1 MASVRRTV
9 LRGNRRRDGSVPRS
23 SHPAGGIV
31 GGRVAVVPNLR
42 ALAGVAAVPTETI
55 RVVLADDQELVRA
68 GLRMVLE
75 NQPDIDVVGEAP
87 TGEMAIELVQ
97 RLQPD
102 VVMMDVRMP
111 GIGGIAATEAIT
123 RAAGNRSRVLMV
135 SSYDHDEVVYSS
147 IRAGACGFVAK
158 SVNTAELIAA
168 VRVVAAD
175 GGHLTPDIT
184 RRVLRHLADQ
194 PVATD
199 PTEGPLRDL
208 SEREV
213 EVFRLV
219 GLGLTNDEICELLVI
234 SEATVKSHVSAILR
248 KLGLRDRVKAVV
260 MAFEVGLI
268 HPGDQP

>member
-1 MASVRRTV
+1 M
-9 LRGNRRRDGSVPRS
+9 
-23 SHPAGGIV
+23 
-31 GGRVAVVPNLR
+31 
-42 ALAGVAAVPTETI
+42 
-55 RVVLADDQELVRA
+55 VLADDQELVRA

-75 NQPDIDVVGEAP
+75 NQSDMEVVGEAA
-87 TGEMAIELVQ
+87 TGEVAIELVR

-111 GIGGIAATEAIT
+111 GMGGIAATEAIAA
-123 RAAGNRSRVLMV
+123 AAGNRTKVLMV

-147 IRAGACGFVAK
+147 IRAGASGFVAK
-158 SVNTAELIAA
+158 SVNTAELITA

-184 RRVLRHLADQ
+184 RRVLTRIADQ
-194 PVATD
+194 PVQVD
-199 PTEGPLRDL
+199 PMQGALRDL

-213 EVFRLV
+213 EVLRLV
-219 GLGLTNDEICELLVI
+219 GLGLTNDEICEHLVI

-260 MAFEVGLI
+260 LAFEVGLI
-268 HPGDQP
+268 HPGDRP

>member
-1 MASVRRTV
+1 MGDR
-9 LRGNRRRDGSVPRS
+9 VP
-23 SHPAGGIV
+23 P
-31 GGRVAVVPNLR
+31 VPNLR
-42 ALAGVAAVPTETI
+42 ALAGVAAAPHPKV

-75 NQPDIDVVGEAP
+75 NQPDIEVVGEVP
-87 TGEMAIELVQ
+87 TGEMAVELVQ
-97 RLQPD
+97 QLEPD
-102 VVMMDVRMP
+102 VVLMDVRMP
-111 GIGGIAATEAIT
+111 GIGGIEATERIT
-123 RAAGNRSRVLMV
+123 RTPGNRSKVLMV

-147 IRAGACGFVAK
+147 IRAGAAGFLAK
-158 SVNTAELIAA
+158 SVNTAELINA

-184 RRVLRHLADQ
+184 RRVLTHIAAQ

-199 PTEGPLRDL
+199 PTEGPLREL

-213 EVFRLV
+213 EVLRLV
-219 GLGLTNDEICELLVI
+219 GLGLSNDEICERLVI
-234 SEATVKSHVSAILR
+234 GEPTVKSHVSNILR

-268 HPGDQP
+268 HPGDTP